1 LREAQMQAEPPYLPY
16 VGIILSDLTFIEY
29 AVLFCR

>member
-1 LREAQMQAEPPYLPY
+1 MQAEPPYLPY

-29 AVLFCR
+29 AVFSDRADNE